1 MSAFLRCVA
10 QVALLSV
17 AALSPLG
24 PAPSAQQKIIEP
36 PHKRPRPQCVE
47 YPPELVGSFKQTLT
61 FEQGEIRQT
70 DITNGQITWTKKFTR
85 KTSPLDTEPV
95 WVKFFA
101 KARCPVS
108 IYFVTK
114 GGLTVDTDVS
124 YEGPMECQGRGQATY
139 DAQPVLLG
147 MSILFIA
154 DNGYLLNIGAG
165 DTDMGKNVVTKMCK
179 ESGGRRKPFPP
190 IQEQRNP
197 NFIQIQD
204 RSGPF
209 VYGVHGGIDPAISV
223 SPTYKLTARWD
234 FAAPTVAP

>member
-17 AALSPLG
+17 AALSPFG

-47 YPPELVGSFKQTLT
+47 YPPELVGSFKQTLM
-61 FEQGEIRQT
+61 FKQGGIKQT
-70 DITNGQITWTKKFTR
+70 DVTNGRITWKKHSV
-85 KTSPLDTEPV
+85 KKEPPTSPWPLV
-95 WVKFFA
+95 NKFFE

-108 IYFVTK
+108 TYLIS
-114 GGLTVDTDVS
+114 GGDLTVDTEVS
-124 YEGPMECQGRGQATY
+124 YEGPMECEGRGQTSYEAH
-139 DAQPVLLG
+139 PVLFN

-154 DNGYLLNIGAG
+154 DNGYQLSIGAA

-179 ESGGRRKPFPP
+179 ERGGRRTPFPP
-190 IQEQRNP
+190 IEEQRNP

-204 RSGPF
+204 RSGTF
-209 VYGVHGGIDPAISV
+209 VYGVHGEINPAISV

-234 FAAPTVAP
+234 FAAP